1 MAVRRSGTN
10 ECQGYFSKNLRSGLL
25 CEGLTACPVQSSPH
39 LDRSLRQAPGTGDPH
54 IIDDPTIPTPVP
66 PPETKRR
73 PTCAEDAA
81 DLAAVM
87 AARGGTPADHA
98 PAARRL
104 LDRVPVLL
112 LAERAGSHGPR
123 VVGWPGATLA
133 ALYPGAQPRWLT
145 AGLTV
150 TPEARRT
157 GVGRR
162 LLHAVIGAVADR
174 GGGDLHSV
182 VNAGNAPSRALHASL
197 GLEIVET
204 GPRFAGIEF
213 AGGVGVL
220 LSRPTCPES
229 APACA

>member
-1 MAVRRSGTN
+1 
-10 ECQGYFSKNLRSGLL
+10 
-25 CEGLTACPVQSSPH
+25 
-39 LDRSLRQAPGTGDPH
+39 
-54 IIDDPTIPTPVP
+54 
-66 PPETKRR
+66 
-73 PTCAEDAA
+73 
-81 DLAAVM
+81 M
-87 AARGGTPADHA
+87 AARGGTPAEHA